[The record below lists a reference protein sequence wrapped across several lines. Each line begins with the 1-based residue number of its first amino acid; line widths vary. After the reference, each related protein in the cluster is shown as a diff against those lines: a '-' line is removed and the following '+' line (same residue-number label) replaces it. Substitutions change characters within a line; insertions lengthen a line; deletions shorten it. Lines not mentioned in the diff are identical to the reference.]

1 MGTLDKI
8 TIRCFIIG
16 VVFMLI
22 WLFMFLTVGDCMYR
36 IHSKWFALSKHE
48 FMVIHYCGVMF
59 TKICIFL
66 FFLVPYIACKLC
78 GKKFTP

>member
-1 MGTLDKI
+1 METFEKI
-8 TIRCFIIG
+8 TIRCFVIG
-16 VVFMLI
+16 MVFMLI
-22 WLFMFLTVGDCMYR
+22 WFFICLAAGDWMYE

-48 FMVIHYCGVMF
+48 LVVVHYCGLMF

-78 GKKFTP
+78 GKKFTQ